1 MFSSRCR
8 NNSLVLSVFILVL
21 STSFFVNAGKPAF
34 LPKILGGGKKTYTP
48 LIFFKVPKGQLAAS
62 DEMEKMVRD
71 LEKELDVTVERM
83 DVLRDRFARKL
94 FSAVDLEMDYS
105 GKLPL
110 LYHRESGQTIYGS
123 CRNKA
128 RVRAWAKGRLLSYS
142 KKLDYSDSAMIDGAM
157 PFTSD
162 EDEEADELELQ
173 RQQQEELERYEEAS
187 MTDLQR
193 RGKEAMR
200 KRMEQEK

>member
-1 MFSSRCR
+1 MRRHNNVFFLMFVL
-8 NNSLVLSVFILVL
+8 LVG
-21 STSFFVNAGKPAF
+21 TSCFVNAGPSF
-34 LPKILGGGKKTYTP
+34 LPKILGGGKKEYSP

-62 DEMEKMVRD
+62 DEMEQMVRD
-71 LEKELDVTVERM
+71 LEKELNVKVERM

-94 FSAVDLEMDYS
+94 FSAVDIQMDYS

-110 LYHRESGQTIYGS
+110 LYHRESRQTIYGT
-123 CRNKA
+123 CRSKA

-142 KKLDYSDSAMIDGAM
+142 KQLDYSDTNMIDGSL

-173 RQQQEELERYEEAS
+173 RQQQEEMERLEEAA

-193 RGKEAMR
+193 RGKEAMK
-200 KRMEQEK
+200 KRMEGQN